1 MSRDG
6 SVAPKERINIRY
18 VPATGDAQED
28 VELPLNMMV
37 VGDFTARSDDTPIEE
52 RTPIN
57 IDKDNFNEV
66 LEGYAPNLKVNV
78 DNRLTDEEGAQ
89 LAVDLT
95 FKDMKDFSPES
106 IAKSVPELNSLLE
119 LREAL
124 VALKGP
130 LGNVPAFRK
139 KIAAVL
145 QDEEARKKLLE
156 ELSIGE
162 DQDAEKAE

>member
-1 MSRDG
+1 MSREG

-18 VPATGDAQED
+18 VPATGDAQEE
-28 VELPLNMMV
+28 VELPLSMMV
-37 VGDFTARSDDTPIEE
+37 VGDFTARADETPIED

-66 LEGYAPNLKVNV
+66 LDGYSPNVKVNV
-78 DNRLTDEEGAQ
+78 ENRLSEEEGAQ
-89 LAVDLT
+89 LGVDLT
-95 FKDMKDFSPES
+95 FKNMKDFTPES
-106 IAKSVPELNSLLE
+106 IARNVPELNSLLE

-145 QDEEARKKLLE
+145 SDEEARAKLLK

-162 DQDAEKAE
+162 DDANKEE

>member
-18 VPATGDAQED
+18 VPATGDVQED
-28 VELPLNMMV
+28 VELPLSMMV
-37 VGDFTARSDDTPIEE
+37 IGDFTARADETPIED

-57 IDKDNFNEV
+57 IDKDNFDDV
-66 LEGYAPNLKVNV
+66 LEGYSPNVKVNV
-78 DNRLTDEEGAQ
+78 ANKLSDEEGAQ
-89 LAVDLT
+89 LGVDLT
-95 FKDMKDFSPES
+95 FSSMKDFSPEV
-106 IAKSVPELNSLLE
+106 IAKSVPELNGLLD

-145 QDEEARKKLLE
+145 QDEEARQKLLE
-156 ELSIGE
+156 ELNLGADKE
-162 DQDAEKAE
+162 TKAE

>member
-18 VPATGDAQED
+18 VPATGDAQEE

-37 VGDFTARSDDTPIEE
+37 VGDFSSRADETPIED
-52 RTPIN
+52 RTPIS

-66 LEGYAPNLKVNV
+66 MEGYAPNIKVNV
-78 DNRLTDEEGAQ
+78 ANRLSDEEGAQ
-89 LAVDLT
+89 MAVDLT
-95 FKDMKDFSPES
+95 FKNMKDFSPES
-106 IAKSVPELNSLLE
+106 VAKSVPELNSLLE

-139 KIAAVL
+139 KIASVL

-156 ELSIGE
+156 ELNVGE
-162 DQDAEKAE
+162 ESKAE

>member
-18 VPATGDAQED
+18 VPATGDASDD
-28 VELPLNMMV
+28 VELPLSMMV
-37 VGDFTARSDDTPIEE
+37 VGDFTARADETPIEE
-52 RTPIN
+52 RNPIN

-66 LEGYAPNLKVNV
+66 LEGYAPNIKANV
-78 DNRLTDEEGAQ
+78 ENRLSDEEGAQ
-89 LAVDLT
+89 IGVDIT
-95 FKDMKDFSPES
+95 FKNMKDFTPES
-106 IAKSVPELNSLLE
+106 IAKSVPELNGLLE

-145 QDEEARKKLLE
+145 QDEEARKKLLD
-156 ELSIGE
+156 ELSIGA
-162 DQDAEKAE
+162 DQGEKAE

>member
-18 VPATGDAQED
+18 VPATGDTQED
-28 VELPLNMMV
+28 VELPLSMMV
-37 VGDFTARSDDTPIEE
+37 VGDFTARADETPIEE

-66 LEGYAPNLKVNV
+66 LDGYAPNVKANV
-78 DNRLTDEEGAQ
+78 ANRLSDEDGAPIG
-89 LAVDLT
+89 VDLT
-95 FKDMKDFSPES
+95 FKSMKDFSPES
-106 IAKSVPELNSLLE
+106 IAKNVPELNGLLE

-145 QDEEARKKLLE
+145 QDEDARKKLLE

-162 DQDAEKAE
+162 SQDAKEE

>member
-18 VPATGDAQED
+18 VPATGDVQED
-28 VELPLNMMV
+28 VELPLSMMV
-37 VGDFTARSDDTPIEE
+37 VGDFTARADETPIED

-57 IDKDNFNEV
+57 IDKDNFNDV
-66 LEGYAPNLKVNV
+66 LEGYSPNVKVNV
-78 DNRLTDEEGAQ
+78 SNELSGEEGAQ
-89 LAVDLT
+89 LGIDLT
-95 FKDMKDFSPES
+95 FNSMKDFSPEA
-106 IAKSVPELNSLLE
+106 IAKSVPELNGLLE

-145 QDEEARKKLLE
+145 QDEDARQKLLE
-156 ELSIGE
+156 ELNLGV
-162 DQDAEKAE
+162 DKEKAE

>member
-18 VPATGDAQED
+18 VPATGDVQED
-28 VELPLNMMV
+28 VELPLSMMV
-37 VGDFTARSDDTPIEE
+37 VGDFTARADETPIED

-57 IDKDNFNEV
+57 IDKDNFNDV
-66 LEGYAPNLKVNV
+66 LEGYSPNVKVNV
-78 DNRLTDEEGAQ
+78 DNKLSGEEGAQ
-89 LAVDLT
+89 LGVDLT
-95 FKDMKDFSPES
+95 FNSMKDFSPEA
-106 IAKSVPELNSLLE
+106 IAKSVPELSGLLE

-145 QDEEARKKLLE
+145 QDEDARQKLLE
-156 ELSIGE
+156 ELNLGV
-162 DQDAEKAE
+162 DKEKAE

>member
-18 VPATGDAQED
+18 VPATGDAQEE

-37 VGDFTARSDDTPIEE
+37 VGDFSARADETPIED

-66 LEGYAPNLKVNV
+66 MEGYSPNVKVNV
-78 DNRLTDEEGAQ
+78 DNRLSGEEGAQ
-89 LAVDLT
+89 MAVDLT
-95 FKDMKDFSPES
+95 FKNMKDFTPENV
-106 IAKSVPELNSLLE
+106 AKKVPELNSLLE

-139 KIAAVL
+139 KIASVL

-156 ELSIGE
+156 ELNVGE
-162 DQDAEKAE
+162 EPKAE

>member
-1 MSRDG
+1 MSREG

-18 VPATGDAQED
+18 VPATGDQQED
-28 VELPLNMMV
+28 VELPLNMLV
-37 VGDFTARSDDTPIEE
+37 VGDFTARSSETPIEE

-66 LEGYAPNLKVNV
+66 LEGYSPKVQTNV
-78 DNRLTDEEGAQ
+78 DNKLVEEEGAQ
-89 LAVDLT
+89 IAVNLD
-95 FKDMKDFSPES
+95 FKNMKDFSPES
-106 IAKSVPELNSLLE
+106 IVKNVPELNSLLE

-139 KIAAVL
+139 KIASLL
-145 QDEEARKKLLE
+145 QDEEARNKLLE
-156 ELSIGE
+156 ELNLEQGKE
-162 DQDAEKAE
+162 E

>member
-18 VPATGDAQED
+18 VPATGDVNED

-37 VGDFTARSDDTPIEE
+37 LGDFTGRDDETPVED
-52 RTPIN
+52 RDPIN

-66 LEGYAPNLKVNV
+66 LKSHAPRVV
-78 DNRLTDEEGAQ
+78 AQVPNRLSDEEGAQ
-89 LAVDLT
+89 LKVELD
-95 FKDMKDFSPES
+95 FENIKDFSPES
-106 IAKSVPELNSLLE
+106 IAQKVPELNGLLE

-139 KIAAVL
+139 RIAEVL
-145 QDEEARKKLLE
+145 KDEDARNKLLA
-156 ELSIGE
+156 ELNVNNKSE
-162 DQDAEKAE
+162 DKAE

>member
-18 VPATGDAQED
+18 VPATGDVQED
-28 VELPLNMMV
+28 VELPLSMMI
-37 VGDFTARSDDTPIEE
+37 VGDFTARADETPIED

-57 IDKDNFNEV
+57 IDKDNFNDV
-66 LEGYAPNLKVNV
+66 LEGYSPNVKVNV
-78 DNRLTDEEGAQ
+78 SNELSGEEGAQ
-89 LAVDLT
+89 LGIDLT
-95 FKDMKDFSPES
+95 FNSMKDFSPEA
-106 IAKSVPELNSLLE
+106 IAKSVPELNGLLE

-145 QDEEARKKLLE
+145 QDEDARQKLLE
-156 ELSIGE
+156 ELNLGV
-162 DQDAEKAE
+162 DKEKAE

>member
-18 VPATGDAQED
+18 VPSSGETQDD
-28 VELPLNMMV
+28 VELPLSMMV
-37 VGDFTARSDDTPIEE
+37 VGDFTARADETPIEE

-57 IDKDNFNEV
+57 IDKENFNEV
-66 LEGYAPNLKVNV
+66 LEGFSPNVQANV
-78 DNRLTDEEGAQ
+78 GNRLTDEEDAQ
-89 LAVDLT
+89 MSVDLT
-95 FKDMKDFSPES
+95 FKNMKDFSPES

-145 QDEEARKKLLE
+145 QDEEARKKLLD
-156 ELSIGE
+156 ELSIGN
-162 DQDAEKAE
+162 DQGERE

>member
-18 VPATGDAQED
+18 EPATGDVQED
-28 VELPLNMMV
+28 VELPLSMMV
-37 VGDFTARSDDTPIEE
+37 VGDFTARADETPIED

-57 IDKDNFNEV
+57 IDKDNFNDV
-66 LEGYAPNLKVNV
+66 LEGYSPNVKVNV
-78 DNRLTDEEGAQ
+78 DNKLSGEEGAQ
-89 LAVDLT
+89 LGVDLT
-95 FKDMKDFSPES
+95 FNSMKDFSPEA
-106 IAKSVPELNSLLE
+106 IAKSVPELSGLLE

-145 QDEEARKKLLE
+145 QDEDARQKLLE
-156 ELSIGE
+156 ELNLSADKE
-162 DQDAEKAE
+162 AKAE

>member
-18 VPATGDAQED
+18 VPATGDVKDD
-28 VELPLNMMV
+28 VELPLSMMV
-37 VGDFTARSDDTPIEE
+37 VGDFTARTDDTPIEE

-66 LEGYAPNLKVNV
+66 LEGCAPNVKVNV
-78 DNRLTDEEGAQ
+78 DNRLTDEDGAQ
-89 LAVDLT
+89 LSVDLT
-95 FKDMKDFSPES
+95 FKNMKDFSPEVV
-106 IAKSVPELNSLLE
+106 AQNVPELNSLLE

-124 VALKGP
+124 VALKSP

-145 QDEEARKKLLE
+145 QDEEARQKLLE
-156 ELSIGE
+156 ELKLGE
-162 DQDAEKAE
+162 GETAKEE

>member
-18 VPATGDAQED
+18 VPATGDQQED
-28 VELPLNMMV
+28 VELPLNLLI
-37 VGDFTARSDDTPIEE
+37 VGDFTARQSETPIEE

-66 LEGYAPNLKVNV
+66 LEGFSPKVQASVENKLV
-78 DNRLTDEEGAQ
+78 EEEGAK
-89 LAVDLT
+89 LSVELDFTNL
-95 FKDMKDFSPES
+95 KDFSPES
-106 IAKSVPELNSLLE
+106 VVKSVPELNSLLE

-124 VALKGP
+124 VSLKGP

-139 KIAAVL
+139 KIAALL
-145 QDEEARKKLLE
+145 QDEEARNKLLKELNLDQGKE
-156 ELSIGE
+156 E
-162 DQDAEKAE
+162 

>member
-18 VPATGDAQED
+18 VPATGDQQED
-28 VELPLNMMV
+28 VELPLNLLV
-37 VGDFTARSDDTPIEE
+37 VGDFTARQSETPIEE

-66 LEGYAPNLKVNV
+66 LEGFSPKVQASVENKLV
-78 DNRLTDEEGAQ
+78 EEEGAK
-89 LAVDLT
+89 LSVELDFTNL
-95 FKDMKDFSPES
+95 KDFSPES
-106 IAKSVPELNSLLE
+106 VVKSVPELNSLLE

-124 VALKGP
+124 VSLKGP

-139 KIAAVL
+139 KIAALL
-145 QDEEARKKLLE
+145 QDEEARNKLLKELNLDQGKE
-156 ELSIGE
+156 E
-162 DQDAEKAE
+162 

>member
-18 VPATGDAQED
+18 VPATGDVQED
-28 VELPLNMMV
+28 VELPLSMMV
-37 VGDFTARSDDTPIEE
+37 VGDFTARADETPIED

-57 IDKDNFNEV
+57 IDKDNFNDV
-66 LEGYAPNLKVNV
+66 LEGYSPNVKVNV
-78 DNRLTDEEGAQ
+78 SNELSGEEGAQ
-89 LAVDLT
+89 LGVDLT
-95 FKDMKDFSPES
+95 FNSMKDFSPEA
-106 IAKSVPELNSLLE
+106 IAKSVPELNGLLE

-145 QDEEARKKLLE
+145 QDEDARQKLLE
-156 ELSIGE
+156 ELNLGADKE
-162 DQDAEKAE
+162 EKAE

>member
-28 VELPLNMMV
+28 VELPLSMMV
-37 VGDFTARSDDTPIEE
+37 VGDFSARSDETPIED

-66 LEGYAPNLKVNV
+66 LEGYAPNVKVNV
-78 DNRLTDEEGAQ
+78 DNRLSEEEGAQ
-89 LAVDLT
+89 LGVDLT
-95 FKDMKDFSPES
+95 FKNMSDFSPEA
-106 IAKSVPELNSLLE
+106 IAKKVPELNSLLE

-139 KIAAVL
+139 KIASVL
-145 QDEEARKKLLE
+145 QDEEARNKLLA
-156 ELSIGE
+156 ELSIG
-162 DQDAEKAE
+162 DEKEAKKE

>member
-1 MSRDG
+1 MSREG

-18 VPATGDAQED
+18 VPATGDVQDD

-37 VGDFTARSDDTPIEE
+37 VGDFTARADETPIEE
-52 RTPIN
+52 RNPIN

-66 LEGYAPNLKVNV
+66 LEGYSPNVKVNV
-78 DNRLTDEEGAQ
+78 ENRLSDEDDAQ
-89 LAVDLT
+89 LGVDLT
-95 FKDMKDFSPES
+95 FKNMKDFSPEA
-106 IAKSVPELNSLLE
+106 IVKSVPELNSLLE

-139 KIAAVL
+139 RIAAVL
-145 QDEEARKKLLE
+145 QDEDARNKLLT
-156 ELSIGE
+156 ELKLDEKQGE
-162 DQDAEKAE
+162 

>member
-18 VPATGDAQED
+18 VPATGNVEED
-28 VELPLNMMV
+28 VELPLSMMV
-37 VGDFTARSDDTPIEE
+37 IGDFTARADETPIED
-52 RTPIN
+52 RTPTN
-57 IDKDNFNEV
+57 IDKDNFNDV
-66 LEGYAPNLKVNV
+66 LEGYAPNVKVNV
-78 DNRLTDEEGAQ
+78 ENKLIDEEGAQ
-89 LAVDLT
+89 LGVDLT
-95 FKDMKDFSPES
+95 FNSMKDFSPEV
-106 IAKSVPELNSLLE
+106 IAKSVPELNGLLE

-145 QDEEARKKLLE
+145 QDEDARQKLLE
-156 ELSIGE
+156 ELNLGADKE
-162 DQDAEKAE
+162 TKAE

>member
-18 VPATGDAQED
+18 VPSTGDAQDD
-28 VELPLNMMV
+28 VELPLSMMV
-37 VGDFTARSDDTPIEE
+37 VGDFTARADDTPIEE

-57 IDKDNFNEV
+57 INKNNFNEV
-66 LEGYAPNLKVNV
+66 LDGLSPNVKISV
-78 DNRLTDEEGAQ
+78 DNRLSDDPETP
-89 LAVDLT
+89 LSVDLT
-95 FKDMKDFSPES
+95 FQDMKDFSPEA
-106 IAKSVPELNSLLE
+106 IAKSVPELNGLLE

-145 QDEEARKKLLE
+145 EDEEARKKLLE
-156 ELSIGE
+156 ELSIGD
-162 DQDAEKAE
+162 DQEAKEG

>member
-18 VPATGDAQED
+18 VPATGDVQED
-28 VELPLNMMV
+28 VELPLSMMV
-37 VGDFTARSDDTPIEE
+37 VGDFTARADEMPIED

-57 IDKDNFNEV
+57 IDKDNFNDV
-66 LEGYAPNLKVNV
+66 LEGYSPNVKVNV
-78 DNRLTDEEGAQ
+78 SNELSGEEGAQ
-89 LAVDLT
+89 LGVDLT
-95 FKDMKDFSPES
+95 FNSMKDFSPEA
-106 IAKSVPELNSLLE
+106 IAKSVPELNGLLE

-145 QDEEARKKLLE
+145 QDEDARQKLLE
-156 ELSIGE
+156 ELNLGADKE
-162 DQDAEKAE
+162 EKAE

>member
-18 VPATGDAQED
+18 VPSSGETQDD
-28 VELPLNMMV
+28 VELPLSMMV
-37 VGDFTARSDDTPIEE
+37 VGDFTARADETPIEE

-57 IDKDNFNEV
+57 IDKENFNEV
-66 LEGYAPNLKVNV
+66 LEGFSPNVQANV
-78 DNRLTDEEGAQ
+78 ANRLTDEEDAQ
-89 LAVDLT
+89 MSVDLT
-95 FKDMKDFSPES
+95 FKNMKDFSPES

-145 QDEEARKKLLE
+145 QDEEARKKLLD
-156 ELSIGE
+156 ELSIGN
-162 DQDAEKAE
+162 DQGERE

>member
-37 VGDFTARSDDTPIEE
+37 VGDFTARADETPIEE

-78 DNRLTDEEGAQ
+78 ENRLTDEEGAQ
-89 LAVDLT
+89 LGVDLT
-95 FKDMKDFSPES
+95 FTNMKDF
-106 IAKSVPELNSLLE
+106 
-119 LREAL
+119 
-124 VALKGP
+124 
-130 LGNVPAFRK
+130 
-139 KIAAVL
+139 
-145 QDEEARKKLLE
+145 
-156 ELSIGE
+156 
-162 DQDAEKAE
+162 

>member
-18 VPATGDAQED
+18 VPATGDVQED
-28 VELPLNMMV
+28 VELPLSMMV
-37 VGDFTARSDDTPIEE
+37 VGDFTARADETPIED

-57 IDKDNFNEV
+57 IDKDNFNDV
-66 LEGYAPNLKVNV
+66 LEGYSPNVKVNV
-78 DNRLTDEEGAQ
+78 SNELSGEEGAQ
-89 LAVDLT
+89 LGVDLT
-95 FKDMKDFSPES
+95 FNSMKDFSPEA
-106 IAKSVPELNSLLE
+106 IAKSVPELNGLLE

-145 QDEEARKKLLE
+145 QDEEARQKLLE
-156 ELSIGE
+156 ELNLGADKE
-162 DQDAEKAE
+162 EKAE